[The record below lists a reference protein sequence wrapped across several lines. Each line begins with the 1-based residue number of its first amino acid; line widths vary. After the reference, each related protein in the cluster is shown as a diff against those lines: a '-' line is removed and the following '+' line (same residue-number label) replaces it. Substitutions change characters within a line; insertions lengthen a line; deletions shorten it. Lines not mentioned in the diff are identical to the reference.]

1 MIITRGKV
9 RKPMRILIAC
19 EYSGKV
25 RDAFIEK
32 GHHAVSC
39 DIIASTSNKG
49 EHLQGDVTQFLD
61 MGWDMMIGFP
71 PCTHLA
77 VSGARHFAQKIKDGR
92 QQQGLDFFRTLMEA
106 PIPMIALE
114 NPVGIVS
121 NKILKPTQ
129 IIQPYQFGDPVK
141 KTTCLWLKNMNPLVP
156 THNVEDQCQYTEYVK
171 SDGKIARFSTWF
183 LGKNGHER
191 SETFDG
197 IAQAMADQWGW
208 IP

>member
-1 MIITRGKV
+1 MIITRGTV

-129 IIQPYQFGDPVK
+129 IIQPYEFGDPVK
-141 KTTCLWLKNMNPLVP
+141 KTTCLWLKNLDPLVP
-156 THNVEDQCQYTEYVK
+156 TNNVKDQCQYKEYTK
-171 SDGKIARFSTWF
+171 KDGTIARFSAWYI
-183 LGKNGHER
+183 GKNGHER
-191 SETFDG
+191 SVTFDG
-197 IAQAMADQWGW
+197 IAQAMAEQWGW

>member
-9 RKPMRILIAC
+9 RKPMSILIAC

-32 GHHAVSC
+32 GHYAVSC

-129 IIQPYQFGDPVK
+129 IIQPYEFGDPVK
-141 KTTCLWLKNMNPLVP
+141 KTTCLWLKNLNPLVP
-156 THNVEDQCQYTEYVK
+156 TNNVEDQCQYKEYIK
-171 SDGKIARFSTWF
+171 KDGKIARFSTWF
-183 LGKNGHER
+183 NCKNGHER